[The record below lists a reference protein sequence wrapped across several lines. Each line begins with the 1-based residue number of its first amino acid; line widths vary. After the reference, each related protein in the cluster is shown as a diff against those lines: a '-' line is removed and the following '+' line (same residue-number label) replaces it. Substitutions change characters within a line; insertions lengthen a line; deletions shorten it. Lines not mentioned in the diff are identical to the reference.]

1 MEQSSAYQMFTAA
14 SYYQQ
19 IKQKSHL
26 FNDLP
31 DWTTVSSESPYYLPQ
46 LNTFMNK
53 IIGSPA
59 ETNILNDM
67 LNVAKNKKT
76 LQYAEEIGKEAE
88 HKKYLA
94 MREKMVAA
102 EYLRMRAALIGKNP
116 EYAQEIGK
124 ISRWTQGDLQT
135 FAEDRV
141 DSVLGKFIGKDGTFQ
156 RDLALKIS
164 AGEKIDIN
172 DLRQVYDKN
181 PKSLPYSVESP
192 VLETVPPGS
201 KWAFNN
207 IVNMGF
213 KKFIDPIV
221 NNLARQPLYVTH
233 VAEEYVPLKSLIQ
246 KGVLSEDQ
254 ALRIAQ
260 TRAMYTMIPQ
270 IHNPALRSQ
279 FAQLAR
285 NFMPFYFAQEQALKR
300 AYASLKDTSIASP
313 LFSRGLRMYQMIE
326 HTMNNPSFV
335 ETDENGNKYIYF
347 PGVGAWGESAQKALE
362 AFGVPMVSGLPIS
375 VQGNLVSLRS
385 VLPELNTP
393 GVSPFLAVSGNLLSS
408 VFPQTTPAVKATI
421 GDIAFGRSWWATFMP
436 ATWLRTA
443 KDAFFMDE
451 SESAVS
457 NAMLGALSSAY
468 YHDQV
473 PGPNSTDY
481 ERQQFVDRIRNNAR
495 SILMLKASLNLLS
508 PLAPSVSQED
518 LGLRNEWYKLL
529 KSKGNYNDALFEF
542 LKNHGDRAVSY
553 TVGKTKSTIPGV
565 KYPYT
570 QKALD
575 YINSDTWKDNPDTNL
590 AAFYLIPQ
598 DPSTAGDSRNVFDT
612 LVNMHLRERRTPK
625 DYLKQFYI
633 AQGDTYIKPMREQHN
648 AVVAAAKANYDNY
661 SLQQENTRWSAVMK
675 NMQYWFPIWYSDYRS
690 SDGQTNAQI
699 VVRQLG
705 NIFGSDNQPTHEQAK
720 LVKSLLNDYYVHAKN
735 VEEYRTLN
743 ISGLPLQEEKQ
754 NWQNHL
760 LGVAQSTPELSTI
773 INSVFMKLD

>member
-1 MEQSSAYQMFTAA
+1 
-14 SYYQQ
+14 
-19 IKQKSHL
+19 
-26 FNDLP
+26 
-31 DWTTVSSESPYYLPQ
+31 
-46 LNTFMNK
+46 
-53 IIGSPA
+53 
-59 ETNILNDM
+59 
-67 LNVAKNKKT
+67 
-76 LQYAEEIGKEAE
+76 
-88 HKKYLA
+88 
-94 MREKMVAA
+94 
-102 EYLRMRAALIGKNP
+102 
-116 EYAQEIGK
+116 
-124 ISRWTQGDLQT
+124 
-135 FAEDRV
+135 
-141 DSVLGKFIGKDGTFQ
+141 
-156 RDLALKIS
+156 
-164 AGEKIDIN
+164 
-172 DLRQVYDKN
+172 
-181 PKSLPYSVESP
+181 
-192 VLETVPPGS
+192 
-201 KWAFNN
+201 
-207 IVNMGF
+207 
-213 KKFIDPIV
+213 
-221 NNLARQPLYVTH
+221 
-233 VAEEYVPLKSLIQ
+233 
-246 KGVLSEDQ
+246 
-254 ALRIAQ
+254 
-260 TRAMYTMIPQ
+260 
-270 IHNPALRSQ
+270 
-279 FAQLAR
+279 
-285 NFMPFYFAQEQALKR
+285 
-300 AYASLKDTSIASP
+300 
-313 LFSRGLRMYQMIE
+313 
-326 HTMNNPSFV
+326 
-335 ETDENGNKYIYF
+335 
-347 PGVGAWGESAQKALE
+347 
-362 AFGVPMVSGLPIS
+362 
-375 VQGNLVSLRS
+375 
-385 VLPELNTP
+385 
-393 GVSPFLAVSGNLLSS
+393 
-408 VFPQTTPAVKATI
+408 
-421 GDIAFGRSWWATFMP
+421 
-436 ATWLRTA
+436 
-443 KDAFFMDE
+443 
-451 SESAVS
+451 
-457 NAMLGALSSAY
+457 
-468 YHDQV
+468 
-473 PGPNSTDY
+473 
-481 ERQQFVDRIRNNAR
+481 
-495 SILMLKASLNLLS
+495 MLKASLNLLS